1 MNLRQITIKDQLEL
15 KKVYFDSIQSL
26 DEKIYSQEQKRAW
39 SSQAWNN
46 PNFNKSIIKGKGW
59 LISKKG
65 IIIAFATRYPDDRI
79 ALFYC
84 KGKFQRKG
92 YGSKLLHKLED
103 EAKKEGL
110 DSLYTEASLISFELF
125 LKNEWEIIRKE
136 KVIINNIFFERYKM
150 TKIIK
155 NYLIFLYF
163 IIIFFIFSLFPF
175 KKTFLYFLKFL
186 IFSLS
191 GPAGIVKLLPIQ
203 LSILKQA
210 IL

>member
-1 MNLRQITIKDQLEL
+1 MNLRQITIKDQLDL

-26 DEKIYSQEQKRAW
+26 EKNIYSQEQKRAW

-46 PNFNKSIIKGKGW
+46 PNFDKSITKGKGW
-59 LISKKG
+59 LLSKKG
-65 IIIAFATRYPDDRI
+65 IIIAFAIRYPSDRI

-92 YGSKLLHKLED
+92 CGSKLLHKLED

-110 DSLYTEASLISFELF
+110 DSLSTEASLISYELF

-150 TKIIK
+150 IK
-155 NYLIFLYF
+155 
-163 IIIFFIFSLFPF
+163 
-175 KKTFLYFLKFL
+175 T
-186 IFSLS
+186 
-191 GPAGIVKLLPIQ
+191 
-203 LSILKQA
+203 LSIN
-210 IL
+210 